1 MNLTALQRAVLAEL
15 TDWQLLGLAD
25 APEYWISNI
34 RDGQGGGTV
43 RGEWPGSVMRK
54 VYRWGLAVT
63 ADGDYLS
70 ERKQSDPAHVG
81 TITWKRVQL
90 WAESLPAELRA
101 DARRARNADDFERR
115 RVVDVLLGRTDYVN
129 LDADPSEPVEPKEL
143 TLW

>member
-1 MNLTALQRAVLAEL
+1 MNLTALQCDVLAEL
-15 TDWQLLGLAD
+15 TDWQILGLAD

-70 ERKQSDPAHVG
+70 QRKQSDPAHAG
-81 TITWKRVQL
+81 TITWKRIQL

-101 DARRARNADDFERR
+101 DARRARTADDFARR
-115 RVVDVLLGRTDYVN
+115 RVVDTLLGRAEYVN
-129 LDADPSEPVEPKEL
+129 LDAGAAEPKEL

>member
-1 MNLTALQRAVLAEL
+1 MNLTALQCAVLAEL
-15 TDWQLLGLAD
+15 TDAQILGLAD
-25 APEYWISNI
+25 APEYWISGI

-43 RGEWPGSVMRK
+43 RGEWPGRVMRK

-70 ERKQSDPAHVG
+70 QRKLSDPAHAG
-81 TITWKRVQL
+81 TLTWKRIQL

-101 DARRARNADDFERR
+101 DARRARTADDLERR
-115 RVVDVLLGRTDYVN
+115 RVVDALLGRTECVY
-129 LDADPSEPVEPKEL
+129 LDGAPSEPREL

>member
-1 MNLTALQRAVLAEL
+1 MNLTALQCAVLAEL
-15 TDWQLLGLAD
+15 TDAQILGLAD

-43 RGEWPGSVMRK
+43 RGEWLGSVMRK

-70 ERKQSDPAHVG
+70 QRKQSDPAHAG
-81 TITWKRVQL
+81 TLTWKRIQL

-115 RVVDVLLGRTDYVN
+115 RVVDTLLGRTKYVN
-129 LDADPSEPVEPKEL
+129 LDAELAEPKEL

>member
-1 MNLTALQRAVLAEL
+1 MNLTALQRDVLAEL
-15 TDWQLLGLAD
+15 TDFQLLGLAD

-70 ERKQSDPAHVG
+70 ERKQSDPAHSG
-81 TITWKRVQL
+81 TLTWKRIQL

-101 DARRARNADDFERR
+101 DARRARTADDFERR
-115 RVVDVLLGRTDYVN
+115 RVVDTLLGRTDYVN
-129 LDADPSEPVEPKEL
+129 LDAPTTEPEEL